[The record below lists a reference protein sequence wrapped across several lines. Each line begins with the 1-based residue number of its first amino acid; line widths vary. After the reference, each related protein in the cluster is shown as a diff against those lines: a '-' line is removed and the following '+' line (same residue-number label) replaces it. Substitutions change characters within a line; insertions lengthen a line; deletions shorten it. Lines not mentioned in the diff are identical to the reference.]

1 MKKILFLS
9 MSLMSFCYSNAQTLT
24 QANHAPAYL
33 NKNFT
38 TIQCDTVAPGAS
50 GLGSVW
56 NYTLAMHSSIT
67 NTYVTAFASNPSY
80 SMADVSVSSGTNNTA
95 YYKASATGLN
105 YYGGNISV
113 NGIPINLNYATP
125 AKFAQYPFNAI
136 STLTSVVGGSLS
148 ALGNNGTFT
157 GNCQVTS
164 DATGTLNLVGRSFN
178 DIIRL
183 TTTQVLNGTLPAP
196 IGSVNILQLNYD
208 YYSPSASKAPVFS
221 ISTSTVTS
229 TLGGTST
236 QTFVTV
242 LKDYITVG
250 VKENSKES
258 IELSVFPNP
267 SNSFINFNTASLEA
281 SKIIAHDVTGKIVL
295 TENFENGKVKLDVS
309 NFIGGI
315 YLYTVIDK
323 NNQTLKSG
331 KFNVTK

>member
-1 MKKILFLS
+1 MKKILF
-9 MSLMSFCYSNAQTLT
+9 MSIAFVSFCALNAQTLT

-33 NKNFT
+33 NKNFV
-38 TIQCDTVAPGAS
+38 TIQCDTVVSGAS

-67 NTYVTAFASNPSY
+67 NTYVTAFSANPSY
-80 SMADVSVSSGTNNTA
+80 TMADVSVSSGTNNTA

-105 YYGGNISV
+105 YYGGNISA
-113 NGIPINLNYATP
+113 NGIPINLNYSTP
-125 AKFAQYPFNAI
+125 AKFAQYPFNAV
-136 STLTSVVGGSLS
+136 STLTSAVGGSLS

-157 GNCQVTS
+157 GTCQVTA

-178 DIIRL
+178 DIVRL
-183 TTTQVLNGTLPAP
+183 STAQVLNGTIPLV
-196 IGSVNILQLNYD
+196 GSVTILQLNYD
-208 YYSPSASKAPVFS
+208 FYSPSASKAPVFS

-242 LKDYITVG
+242 LKDYLTVG

-258 IELSVFPNP
+258 IELAVFPNP
-267 SNSFINFNTASLEA
+267 SNSYINFNTASPEA
-281 SKIIAHDVTGKIVL
+281 SKIIAYDVTGKIVL

-309 NFIGGI
+309 NLIGGI
-315 YLYTVIDK
+315 YLYTVTDK

>member
-9 MSLMSFCYSNAQTLT
+9 LSLISFCYLNAQTLT

-33 NKNFT
+33 NKNYT
-38 TIQCDTVAPGAS
+38 TIQCDTVASGAS

-67 NTYVTAFASNPSY
+67 STYVTAFAANPSY
-80 SMADVSVSSGTNNTA
+80 PTADVSVSSGTNNTA
-95 YYKASATGLN
+95 YYKASSTGLN

-136 STLTSVVGGSLS
+136 STLTSAVGGSLS

-157 GNCQVTS
+157 GNCQVTA

-183 TTTQVLNGTLPAP
+183 STTQILNGTIPLV
-196 IGSVNILQLNYD
+196 GSVSILQLNYD
-208 YYSPSASKAPVFS
+208 YYSPSASKAPIFS
-221 ISTSTVTS
+221 ISTSTLTS
-229 TLGGTST
+229 TLFPTST

-242 LKDYITVG
+242 LKDYVTVG

-267 SNSFINFNTASLEA
+267 SNSFINFNTASLDA
-281 SKIIAHDVTGKIVL
+281 SKIIAYDVTGKIVL
-295 TENFENGKVKLDVS
+295 TEIFENGKVKLDVS

>member
-9 MSLMSFCYSNAQTLT
+9 LSLISFCYLNAQTLT

-33 NKNFT
+33 NKNYT
-38 TIQCDTVAPGAS
+38 TIQCDTVASGAS

-67 NTYVTAFASNPSY
+67 STYVTAFAANPSY
-80 SMADVSVSSGTNNTA
+80 PTADVSVSSGTNNTA
-95 YYKASATGLN
+95 YYKASSTGLN

-136 STLTSVVGGSLS
+136 STLTSAVGGSLS

-157 GNCQVTS
+157 GNCQVTA

-183 TTTQVLNGTLPAP
+183 STTQILNGTIPLV
-196 IGSVNILQLNYD
+196 GSVSILQLNYD
-208 YYSPSASKAPVFS
+208 YYSPSASKAPIFS
-221 ISTSTVTS
+221 ISTSTLTS
-229 TLGGTST
+229 TLFPTST

-242 LKDYITVG
+242 LKDYVTVG

-281 SKIIAHDVTGKIVL
+281 SKIIAFDVTGKIVL
-295 TENFENGKVKLDVS
+295 TEIFENGKVKLDVS

>member
-9 MSLMSFCYSNAQTLT
+9 MSVMSFLFSNAQTLS
-24 QANHAPAYL
+24 QGNHAPAYL

-56 NYTLAMHSSIT
+56 NYTLTMHSSIT
-67 NTYVTAFASNPSY
+67 TPYVTVFAANPSY
-80 SMADVSVSSGTNNTA
+80 PAADVSVSSGTNNTA
-95 YYKASATGLN
+95 YYKASSTGLN

-136 STLTSVVGGSLS
+136 STLTSAVGGSLT

-157 GNCQVTS
+157 GNCQVTA
-164 DATGTLNLVGRSFN
+164 DATGTLNLVGRSFK

-183 TTTQVLNGTLPAP
+183 STTQVLNGTIPSV
-196 IGSVNILQLNYD
+196 GSVSILQLNFD
-208 YYSPSASKAPVFS
+208 YYSPSASKAPIFS
-221 ISTSTVTS
+221 ISTSTLTS
-229 TLGGTST
+229 ALFPSST

-242 LKDYITVG
+242 IKDYITVG
-250 VKENSKES
+250 INENLKES

-281 SKIIAHDVTGKIVL
+281 SKIIAYDVTGKIVL
-295 TENFENGKVKLDVS
+295 AENFENGKVKLDVS

-331 KFNVTK
+331 KFSVTK